1 MSDKNQ
7 QAQDVEGIF
16 LFPEAGNNNHTFLI
30 GTSADEETV
39 FVASDARGVI
49 SELNKRLIGMD
60 EGIYLRMQVGPNPS
74 EKQDYIAT
82 AKNQFMAVVDG
93 FEPSVEIPC
102 EGSYDELAD
111 RIHRAGIFAKRD
123 RVQQQP
129 EPRNDDRRPTPRRDE
144 RPRTDDRKG
153 AMETAFAAA
162 GIKPTLENPLALLCR
177 PYVKQIADLCRGTE
191 GDEVAVKAAIA
202 GLGLDITDEADVL
215 RARVLKDE
223 FGQAILQARKGIL
236 EAWLKDTLEPTI
248 ADLRLDFE
256 TAPTPIIAH
265 EKGEYRVVIP
275 SAPVKKTEAPVVE
288 ARVAESVV
296 AEAAETKDKTAEV
309 AAESVEAEEVVE
321 EGKGAESVEAV
332 GGKDGDKTDKA
343 AEAGK
348 DDKKG
353 ASRRRKPKPP
363 TTEGTGTAEPTQA
376 AAS

>member
-1 MSDKNQ
+1 MSHKNQ

-16 LFPEAGNNNHTFLI
+16 FFPEAGNNNHTFLI

-49 SELNKRLIGMD
+49 SELNKRLDLD

-82 AKNQFMAVVDG
+82 AKNQFVAVVDG
-93 FEPSVEIPC
+93 FEPSVEIRC

-111 RIHRAGIFAKRD
+111 KIYRAGLFAKRD
-123 RVQQQP
+123 RAQQP
-129 EPRNDDRRPTPRRDE
+129 EPRNERPAPRRDE
-144 RPRTDDRKG
+144 RPAPPHNDDRRPTG

-236 EAWLKDTLEPTI
+236 QNWLKDVFEPAI

-256 TAPTPIIAH
+256 TAPAPVIVL
-265 EKGEYRVVIP
+265 EKGEYRV
-275 SAPVKKTEAPVVE
+275 SAPVKKTEPPVVE
-288 ARVAESVV
+288 AQVAESVAV
-296 AEAAETKDKTAEV
+296 KAVEAKDKTAEV
-309 AAESVEAEEVVE
+309 AAESVEAEAVVEE
-321 EGKGAESVEAV
+321 EGKGKDAESVEAV
-332 GGKDGDKTDKA
+332 GDKDDDKTDKA

-353 ASRRRKPKPP
+353 ASRRRKPKPA
-363 TTEGTGTAEPTQA
+363 EGTATAEPAQA